1 MHVLRRAQWIEDTEE
16 RIHVVVCVEAQIQE
30 APPAL
35 DHCEIGGHGPA
46 FQLLPYAIALPV
58 DAPQMVRKRRG
69 ALAVGNSGVEA
80 VEHHARALG
89 RVRSDEL
96 DLQAVQPACQLTGAS
111 AGLRILREER
121 VLDEQVSAQQAVDAL
136 DVRLDG
142 VVPQHL
148 RKVLLHEILE
158 PCVPRRSW
166 QEHRQPQQ
174 VVSIRQFCRLR
185 DGVPRNQV
193 PQLVPEILVRG
204 NRKPINVPRRGVQLV
219 HREEPFRQRHSS
231 ALVEGR
237 GSAVLEERLIGQI
250 PQAGQISIRH
260 PLTDMLQ
267 KHPLLSPQSVHEL
280 QRLSKR
286 PLGIG
291 LPSRERLGILDEG
304 VEILHEL
311 QIRPKA
317 ARAARR
323 KRPARNC
330 IRLRLRL
337 RLRASRLQLLRT
349 PEMGAEERV
358 QRSNLARARLR
369 AAAVERRNLIRN
381 PWVRPWTAQQREYSH
396 QSVHAPYLLHHHTK
410 ALCRARGV
418 RASLCQGAEGYASA
432 VNKLALPAPSDS
444 EAPVVHE
451 RRIPRELSLLRRQ
464 GGTRCHDGQARGV
477 LTPSQRWRRKQELV
491 HFLRRPSASFIRS
504 PPCVQNPV
512 RCHIN

>member
-1 MHVLRRAQWIEDTEE
+1 
-16 RIHVVVCVEAQIQE
+16 
-30 APPAL
+30 
-35 DHCEIGGHGPA
+35 
-46 FQLLPYAIALPV
+46 
-58 DAPQMVRKRRG
+58 
-69 ALAVGNSGVEA
+69 
-80 VEHHARALG
+80 
-89 RVRSDEL
+89 
-96 DLQAVQPACQLTGAS
+96 
-111 AGLRILREER
+111 
-121 VLDEQVSAQQAVDAL
+121 
-136 DVRLDG
+136 
-142 VVPQHL
+142 
-148 RKVLLHEILE
+148 
-158 PCVPRRSW
+158 
-166 QEHRQPQQ
+166 
-174 VVSIRQFCRLR
+174 
-185 DGVPRNQV
+185 
-193 PQLVPEILVRG
+193 
-204 NRKPINVPRRGVQLV
+204 
-219 HREEPFRQRHSS
+219 
-231 ALVEGR
+231 
-237 GSAVLEERLIGQI
+237 
-250 PQAGQISIRH
+250 
-260 PLTDMLQ
+260 MLQ

-369 AAAVERRNLIRN
+369 AAAVERRNL
-381 PWVRPWTAQQREYSH
+381 
-396 QSVHAPYLLHHHTK
+396 LHHHTK
-410 ALCRARGV
+410 ALCRACGV

-491 HFLRRPSASFIRS
+491 HFLRRPSTSFIRS
-504 PPCVQNPV
+504 PPAGRFFNGLGCG
-512 RCHIN
+512 RR